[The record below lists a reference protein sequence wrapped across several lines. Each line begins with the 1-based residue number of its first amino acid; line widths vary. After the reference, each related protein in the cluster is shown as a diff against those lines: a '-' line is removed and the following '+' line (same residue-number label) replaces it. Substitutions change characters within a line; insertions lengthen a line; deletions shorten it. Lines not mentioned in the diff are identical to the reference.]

1 MNTQLAHR
9 RRDNGVRDVVCIVG
23 PTGSGK
29 SQLALS
35 LAAALNGEIVNC
47 DSLQLFRGF
56 DIGTAKPSGADQSK
70 VPHHLL
76 DVAGPGDDFTAGDY
90 ARLALPLLH
99 TLTDRG
105 KLPVVAGG
113 TGFYLKALVDGLVSA
128 PRRDLSLRQRL
139 QAMEQRGSGR
149 LHRLLHRWDPLSATR
164 IQPNDVQKLIR
175 ALEVMLQQ
183 RQPLSSVYQQPR
195 EAPSRLRFLQIG
207 LDPPREVLYRRLNA
221 RCEAMWKAGL
231 LDEVR
236 GLLAAGYSPSA
247 KPFGA
252 IGYKQALRVVQGSQD
267 PAAALEEMQRDT
279 RRYAKRQWTWF
290 RRDTRVLWIP
300 TSENTYDTHRKVVY
314 LLYKK
319 LFWY

>member
-1 MNTQLAHR
+1 MSTHFGR
-9 RRDNGVRDVVCIVG
+9 SKSEHGFRDVVCIVG

-35 LAAALNGEIVNC
+35 LAEALNGEIVNC

-56 DIGTAKPSGADQSK
+56 DIGTAKPSEADQSR

-90 ARLALPLLH
+90 ARVALPLLH
-99 TLTDRG
+99 TLSDRG

-113 TGFYLKALVDGLVSA
+113 TGFYLKAVIDGLVSA

-139 QAMEQRGSGR
+139 QAMERRAPGR
-149 LHRLLHRWDPLSATR
+149 LHRLLRRWDTLSAMR

-195 EAPSRLRFLQIG
+195 EAPGSLRFLQIG
-207 LDPPREVLYRRLNA
+207 LDPPRELLYRRLNA
-221 RCEAMWKAGL
+221 RCEAMWQSGL

-252 IGYKQALRVVQGSQD
+252 IGYKQALRVVQGSLD
-267 PAAALEEMQRDT
+267 PEAALEEMQRDT

-290 RRDTRVLWIP
+290 RRDPRVYWIP
-300 TSENTYDTHRKVVY
+300 STENNTDTHGKVVR